1 MTEIKSDT
9 NPDKRKRDKPDNY
22 LDNWIERQS
31 LIESAIPIIGKMHRK
46 NVRILLYGAPL
57 MTLSVIEIMQ
67 LHRKVREAEG
77 NELSEFETSK
87 VLECLDAIDVGPCQL
102 DIGILAAG
110 YMFDSKGLPL
120 EEFVKEQVKDV
131 IGIHTPILDKSQ
143 DLVLYGFGRIGRLFT
158 RLLLEDT
165 GAGET
170 LCLKAVVTRSGADE
184 DLLKRA
190 ELMRKDSVHG
200 RFKGTIRVDEQENAL
215 IMNGNVVKFI
225 FADSPDKVDYASCGI
240 SDAIVIDN
248 TGMSS
253 SKEGLEKH
261 LKNKE
266 IKKVLFTAP
275 VKKDLKNI
283 VYGVNHDNIADQD
296 TIIGAAS
303 CTTNAIV
310 PVLSAVDKE
319 FGIDN
324 GHVETIH
331 SYTNDQNLIDN
342 YHRKSRRGRAAAL
355 NMVITETGAASAV
368 SQILTNLEGRLSAN
382 AIRVPTPNVSLA
394 ILSLYLKNSS
404 DQENFIE
411 FLKQTA
417 FHSLL
422 KDQIDFTQ
430 SAEVVSSDIVGGRY
444 AGVID
449 GQATRC
455 NNRNAIIY
463 LWYDNEIGY
472 CAQLIKVVKRMA
484 GIKYKK
490 LPNFL

>member
-1 MTEIKSDT
+1 MTEIKSDS
-9 NPDKRKRDKPDNY
+9 NPDKRIRSKPDNY

-31 LIESAIPIIGKMHRK
+31 LIEAAIPIIGKMHRK
-46 NVRILLYGAPL
+46 NIRILLYGSPL

-67 LHRKVREAEG
+67 LHRKVREAEE

-87 VLECLDAIDVGPCQL
+87 VLECLDEIDLGPCQL

-110 YMFDSKGLPL
+110 YMFDSKDLSL
-120 EEFVKEQVKDV
+120 EEFIKEQVREV
-131 IGIHTPILDKSQ
+131 IGLHSPILDKSQ

-170 LCLKAVVTRSGADE
+170 LCLKAVVTRASTSE

-200 RFKGTIRVDEQENAL
+200 RFKGTIRVDEEQNAL
-215 IMNGNVVKFI
+215 IMNGNIVKFI
-225 FADSPDKVDYASCGI
+225 SADSPDDVDYASCGI
-240 SDAIVIDN
+240 SDAILIDN

-261 LKNKE
+261 LNNKE

-275 VKKDLKNI
+275 VAKELKNI
-283 VYGVNHDNIADQD
+283 VYGVNHDDIDDKDQ
-296 TIIGAAS
+296 IIGAAS

-310 PVLSAVDKE
+310 PVLKAIDDE
-319 FGIDN
+319 FEIDN

-342 YHRKSRRGRAAAL
+342 YHSKSRRGRAAAL
-355 NMVITETGAASAV
+355 NMVITETGAAKAV
-368 SQILTNLEGRLSAN
+368 SQILPNLEGKLSAN

-394 ILSLYLKNSS
+394 ILSLFLKKSS

-411 FLKQTA
+411 FLRNAA

-422 KDQIDFTQ
+422 KDQIDFTK
-430 SAEVVSSDIVGGRY
+430 SAEIVSSDIVGGRY

-455 NNRNAIIY
+455 SNKNVIVY

-472 CAQLIKVVKRMA
+472 CAQLIKVVKKMA

>member
-1 MTEIKSDT
+1 MTEIKSDS
-9 NPDKRKRDKPDNY
+9 NPDKRIRSKPDNY

-31 LIESAIPIIGKMHRK
+31 LIEAAIPIIGKMHRK
-46 NVRILLYGAPL
+46 NIRILLYGSPL

-67 LHRKVREAEG
+67 LHRKVREAEE

-87 VLECLDAIDVGPCQL
+87 VLECLDKIDLGPCQL
-102 DIGILAAG
+102 DIGMLAAG
-110 YMFDSKGLPL
+110 YMFDSKDLSL
-120 EEFVKEQVKDV
+120 EEFIKEQVKEV
-131 IGIHTPILDKSQ
+131 IGLHNPILNKSQ

-170 LCLKAVVTRSGADE
+170 LCLKAVVTRATSSE

-200 RFKGTIRVDEQENAL
+200 RFKGTIRVDEEQNAL
-215 IMNGNVVKFI
+215 IMNGNIVKFI
-225 FADSPDKVDYASCGI
+225 SAKSPDDVDNASCGI
-240 SDAIVIDN
+240 SDAILIDN

-253 SKEGLEKH
+253 SKECLEKH

-275 VKKDLKNI
+275 VAKELKNI
-283 VYGVNHDNIADQD
+283 VYGVNHDDIDDKDQ
-296 TIIGAAS
+296 IIGAAS

-310 PVLSAVDKE
+310 PVLKAIDDE
-319 FGIDN
+319 FEIDN

-342 YHRKSRRGRAAAL
+342 YHSKSRRGRAAAL
-355 NMVITETGAASAV
+355 NMVITETGAAKAV
-368 SQILTNLEGRLSAN
+368 SQILPNLEGKLSAN

-394 ILSLYLKNSS
+394 ILSLFLKKSS

-411 FLKQTA
+411 FLRNAA

-422 KDQIDFTQ
+422 KDQIDFTK

-455 NNRNAIIY
+455 SNRNAIVY

-472 CAQLIKVVKRMA
+472 CAQLIKVVKKMA

>member
-1 MTEIKSDT
+1 M
-9 NPDKRKRDKPDNY
+9 
-22 LDNWIERQS
+22 
-31 LIESAIPIIGKMHRK
+31 
-46 NVRILLYGAPL
+46 
-57 MTLSVIEIMQ
+57 
-67 LHRKVREAEG
+67 
-77 NELSEFETSK
+77 
-87 VLECLDAIDVGPCQL
+87 
-102 DIGILAAG
+102 
-110 YMFDSKGLPL
+110 
-120 EEFVKEQVKDV
+120 
-131 IGIHTPILDKSQ
+131 
-143 DLVLYGFGRIGRLFT
+143 
-158 RLLLEDT
+158 
-165 GAGET
+165 
-170 LCLKAVVTRSGADE
+170 
-184 DLLKRA
+184 
-190 ELMRKDSVHG
+190 
-200 RFKGTIRVDEQENAL
+200 DEQENAL

-225 FADSPDKVDYASCGI
+225 SADSPDNVDYASCGI

-253 SKEGLEKH
+253 TKEGLEKH

-266 IKKVLFTAP
+266 VKKVLFTAP
-275 VKKDLKNI
+275 VKKELKNI
-283 VYGVNHDNIADQD
+283 VYGVNHDEIDD
-296 TIIGAAS
+296 KDKIIGAAS

-310 PVLSAVDKE
+310 PVLSAVDNE
-319 FGIDN
+319 FEIDN

-355 NMVITETGAASAV
+355 NMVITETGAANAV
-368 SQILTNLEGRLSAN
+368 SQILPNLEGKLSAN

-394 ILSLYLKNSS
+394 ILSLYLKKPS
-404 DQENFIE
+404 DQEKFVE

-449 GQATRC
+449 GQATKC
-455 NNRNAIIY
+455 NGRNAIIY

>member
-1 MTEIKSDT
+1 MTEIKSDS
-9 NPDKRKRDKPDNY
+9 NPDKRIRSKPDNY

-31 LIESAIPIIGKMHRK
+31 LIEAAIPIIGKMHRK
-46 NVRILLYGAPL
+46 NIRILLYGSPL

-67 LHRKVREAEG
+67 LHRKVREAEE

-87 VLECLDAIDVGPCQL
+87 VLECLDEIDLGPCQL

-110 YMFDSKGLPL
+110 YMFDSKDLSL
-120 EEFVKEQVKDV
+120 EEFIKEQVKDV
-131 IGIHTPILDKSQ
+131 IGLHSPILDKSQ

-170 LCLKAVVTRSGADE
+170 LCLKAVVTRASSSE

-200 RFKGTIRVDEQENAL
+200 RFKGTIRVDEEQNAL
-215 IMNGNVVKFI
+215 IMNGNIVKFI
-225 FADSPDKVDYASCGI
+225 SADNPDDVDYASCGI
-240 SDAIVIDN
+240 SDAILIDN

-261 LKNKE
+261 LNNKE

-275 VKKDLKNI
+275 VAKELKNI
-283 VYGVNHDNIADQD
+283 VYGVNHDAIDDEDQ
-296 TIIGAAS
+296 IIGAAS

-310 PVLSAVDKE
+310 PVLKAIDDE
-319 FGIDN
+319 FEIDN

-342 YHRKSRRGRAAAL
+342 YHSKSRRGRAAAL
-355 NMVITETGAASAV
+355 NMVITETGAAKAV
-368 SQILTNLEGRLSAN
+368 SQILPNLEGKLSAN

-394 ILSLYLKNSS
+394 ILSLFLKESS
-404 DQENFIE
+404 DQENFIK
-411 FLKQTA
+411 FLRNAA

-422 KDQIDFTQ
+422 KDQIDFTK

-455 NNRNAIIY
+455 SNRNAIVY

-472 CAQLIKVVKRMA
+472 CAQLIKVVKKMA

>member
-1 MTEIKSDT
+1 M
-9 NPDKRKRDKPDNY
+9 DK
-22 LDNWIERQS
+22 
-31 LIESAIPIIGKMHRK
+31 
-46 NVRILLYGAPL
+46 
-57 MTLSVIEIMQ
+57 
-67 LHRKVREAEG
+67 
-77 NELSEFETSK
+77 
-87 VLECLDAIDVGPCQL
+87 IDLGPCQL
-102 DIGILAAG
+102 EIGILAAG
-110 YMFDSKGLPL
+110 YMFDSKDLSL
-120 EEFVKEQVKDV
+120 EEFIKEQVKEV
-131 IGIHTPILDKSQ
+131 IGLHNPILDKSQ

-170 LCLKAVVTRSGADE
+170 LCLKAVVTRASSSE

-200 RFKGTIRVDEQENAL
+200 RFKGTIRVDEEQNAL
-215 IMNGNVVKFI
+215 IMNGNIVKFI
-225 FADSPDKVDYASCGI
+225 SAKSPDDVDYASCGI
-240 SDAIVIDN
+240 SDAILIDN

-261 LKNKE
+261 LNNKE

-275 VKKDLKNI
+275 VGKELKNI
-283 VYGVNHDNIADQD
+283 VYGVNHDDIDDKDQ
-296 TIIGAAS
+296 IIGAAS

-310 PVLSAVDKE
+310 PVLKAIDDE
-319 FGIDN
+319 FEIDN

-342 YHRKSRRGRAAAL
+342 YHSKSRRGRAAAL
-355 NMVITETGAASAV
+355 NMVITETGAAKAV
-368 SQILTNLEGRLSAN
+368 SQILPNLEGKLSAN

-394 ILSLYLKNSS
+394 ILSLFLKKSS

-411 FLKQTA
+411 FLRNAA

-422 KDQIDFTQ
+422 KDQIDFTK

-455 NNRNAIIY
+455 SNRNAIVY

-472 CAQLIKVVKRMA
+472 CAQLIKVVKKMA

>member
-1 MTEIKSDT
+1 MTEIKSDS
-9 NPDKRKRDKPDNY
+9 NPDKRIRSKPDNY

-31 LIESAIPIIGKMHRK
+31 LIEAAIPIIGKMHRK
-46 NVRILLYGAPL
+46 NIRILVYGSPL

-67 LHRKVREAEG
+67 LHRKVREAEE

-87 VLECLDAIDVGPCQL
+87 VLECLDEIDLGPCQL

-110 YMFDSKGLPL
+110 YMFDSKDLSL
-120 EEFVKEQVKDV
+120 EEFIKEQVREV
-131 IGIHTPILDKSQ
+131 IGLHSPILDKSQ

-170 LCLKAVVTRSGADE
+170 LCLKAVVTRASSSE

-200 RFKGTIRVDEQENAL
+200 RFKGTIRVDEEQNAL
-215 IMNGNVVKFI
+215 IMNGNIVKFI
-225 FADSPDKVDYASCGI
+225 SADSPDDVDYASCGI
-240 SDAIVIDN
+240 SDAILIDN

-261 LKNKE
+261 LNNKE

-275 VKKDLKNI
+275 VAKELKNI
-283 VYGVNHDNIADQD
+283 VYGVNHDDIDDKDQ
-296 TIIGAAS
+296 IIGAAS

-310 PVLSAVDKE
+310 PVLKAIDDE
-319 FGIDN
+319 FEIDN

-342 YHRKSRRGRAAAL
+342 YHSKSRRGRAAAL
-355 NMVITETGAASAV
+355 NMVITETGAAKAV
-368 SQILTNLEGRLSAN
+368 SQILPNLEGKLSAN

-394 ILSLYLKNSS
+394 ILSLFLKKSS

-411 FLKQTA
+411 FLRNAA

-422 KDQIDFTQ
+422 KDQIDFTK
-430 SAEVVSSDIVGGRY
+430 SAEIVSSDIVGGRY

-455 NNRNAIIY
+455 SNKNVIVY

-472 CAQLIKVVKRMA
+472 CAQLIKVVKKMA

>member
-1 MTEIKSDT
+1 MTEIKSDS
-9 NPDKRKRDKPDNY
+9 NPDKRIRSKPDNY

-31 LIESAIPIIGKMHRK
+31 LIEAAIPIIGKMHRK
-46 NVRILLYGAPL
+46 NIRILLYGSPL

-67 LHRKVREAEG
+67 LHRKVREAEE

-87 VLECLDAIDVGPCQL
+87 VLECLDKIDLGPCQL

-110 YMFDSKGLPL
+110 YMFDSKDLSL
-120 EEFVKEQVKDV
+120 EEFIKEQVKEV
-131 IGIHTPILDKSQ
+131 IGLHNPILNKSQ

-170 LCLKAVVTRSGADE
+170 LCLKAVVTRASSSE

-200 RFKGTIRVDEQENAL
+200 RFKGTIRVDEEQNAL
-215 IMNGNVVKFI
+215 IMNGNIVKFI
-225 FADSPDKVDYASCGI
+225 SAKSPDDVDYASCGI
-240 SDAIVIDN
+240 SDAILIDN

-275 VKKDLKNI
+275 VAKELKNI
-283 VYGVNHDNIADQD
+283 VYGVNHDDIDDKDQ
-296 TIIGAAS
+296 IIGAAS

-310 PVLSAVDKE
+310 PVLKAIDDE
-319 FGIDN
+319 FEIDN

-342 YHRKSRRGRAAAL
+342 YHSKSRRGRAAAL
-355 NMVITETGAASAV
+355 NMVITETGAAKAV
-368 SQILTNLEGRLSAN
+368 SQILPNLEGKLSAN

-394 ILSLYLKNSS
+394 ILSLFLKKSS

-411 FLKQTA
+411 FLRNAA

-422 KDQIDFTQ
+422 KDQIDFTK

-455 NNRNAIIY
+455 SNRNAIVY
-463 LWYDNEIGY
+463 LWYDLS
-472 CAQLIKVVKRMA
+472 LIH
-484 GIKYKK
+484 I
-490 LPNFL
+490 

>member
-1 MTEIKSDT
+1 MTEIKSDS
-9 NPDKRKRDKPDNY
+9 NADKRIRSMPDNY

-31 LIESAIPIIGKMHRK
+31 LIEAAIPIIGKMHRK
-46 NVRILLYGAPL
+46 NIRILLYGSPL

-67 LHRKVREAEG
+67 LHRKVREAEE

-87 VLECLDAIDVGPCQL
+87 VLECLDEIDLGPCQL

-110 YMFDSKGLPL
+110 YMFDSKDLSL
-120 EEFVKEQVKDV
+120 EEFIKEQVKDV
-131 IGIHTPILDKSQ
+131 IGLHNPILDKSQ

-170 LCLKAVVTRSGADE
+170 LCLKAVVTRASSSE

-200 RFKGTIRVDEQENAL
+200 RFKGTIRVDEEQNAL
-215 IMNGNVVKFI
+215 IMNGNIVKFI
-225 FADSPDKVDYASCGI
+225 SADSPDDVDYASCGI
-240 SDAIVIDN
+240 SDAILIDN

-261 LKNKE
+261 LNNKE

-275 VKKDLKNI
+275 VAKELKNI
-283 VYGVNHDNIADQD
+283 VYGVNHDDIDDKDQ
-296 TIIGAAS
+296 IIGAAS

-310 PVLSAVDKE
+310 PVLKAIDDE
-319 FGIDN
+319 FEIDN

-342 YHRKSRRGRAAAL
+342 YHSKSRRGRAAAL
-355 NMVITETGAASAV
+355 NMVITETGAAKAV
-368 SQILTNLEGRLSAN
+368 SQILPNLEGKLSAN
-382 AIRVPTPNVSLA
+382 AIRVTTPNVSLA
-394 ILSLYLKNSS
+394 ILSLFLKKSS

-411 FLKQTA
+411 FLRNAA

-422 KDQIDFTQ
+422 KDQIDFTK

-455 NNRNAIIY
+455 SNRNAIVY

-472 CAQLIKVVKRMA
+472 CAQLIKVVKKMA

>member
-1 MTEIKSDT
+1 M
-9 NPDKRKRDKPDNY
+9 
-22 LDNWIERQS
+22 
-31 LIESAIPIIGKMHRK
+31 
-46 NVRILLYGAPL
+46 
-57 MTLSVIEIMQ
+57 
-67 LHRKVREAEG
+67 
-77 NELSEFETSK
+77 
-87 VLECLDAIDVGPCQL
+87 
-102 DIGILAAG
+102 
-110 YMFDSKGLPL
+110 
-120 EEFVKEQVKDV
+120 
-131 IGIHTPILDKSQ
+131 
-143 DLVLYGFGRIGRLFT
+143 YGFGRIGRLFT

-170 LCLKAVVTRSGADE
+170 LCLKAVVTRTSSSE

-200 RFKGTIRVDEQENAL
+200 RFKGTIRVDEEQNAL
-215 IMNGNVVKFI
+215 IMNGNIVKFI
-225 FADSPDKVDYASCGI
+225 SADSPDDVDYASCGI
-240 SDAIVIDN
+240 SDAILIDN

-261 LKNKE
+261 LNNKE

-275 VKKDLKNI
+275 VAKELKNI
-283 VYGVNHDNIADQD
+283 VYGVNHDDIDDKDQ
-296 TIIGAAS
+296 IIGAAS

-310 PVLSAVDKE
+310 PVLKAIDDE
-319 FGIDN
+319 FEIDN

-342 YHRKSRRGRAAAL
+342 YHSKSRRGRAAAL
-355 NMVITETGAASAV
+355 NMVITETGAAKAV
-368 SQILTNLEGRLSAN
+368 SQILPNLEGKLSAN

-394 ILSLYLKNSS
+394 ILSLFLKKSS

-411 FLKQTA
+411 FLRNAA

-422 KDQIDFTQ
+422 KDQIDFTK

-455 NNRNAIIY
+455 SNRNAIVY

-472 CAQLIKVVKRMA
+472 CAQLIKVVKKMA